1 MANSNNVYATV
12 QPLQGNVADW
22 VGDQEKMDFA
32 YREEQRKVA
41 AIDQARKAAEQKKKD
56 DLKAAYD
63 LKIGDPTGI
72 ASFDQ
77 AYVQFYDDAMDK
89 NLQLYKKEAAGER
102 LTPQEQALKKNLSL
116 LPEKLAFMSKAY
128 TDNNKNYLEGVKAG
142 NHRDLDYEMTLNGL
156 QKNAKAFLD
165 SEGNP
170 VIGIDKDGDGKVDFL
185 HEDMGVLTIK
195 PRNLKSYDYEKEIK
209 QIADSLGTV
218 RTVRDGNFVKTTN
231 ESLPLKTAKAAAANA
246 VYNEDGSLSEFAQS
260 MFYNVNPKDITPEMI
275 KALETRVADS
285 LMKSK
290 KSISETDR
298 DYAGMT
304 AAQREARLSA
314 DAKSKSSG
322 GGGGGKGNETY
333 SLNDLA
339 KTANRITQTK
349 NSDGEV
355 ISRENDGNVYQGK
368 VDIRRK
374 VGSAEETFRSFA
386 VDKDGN
392 VIVTVDIPVK
402 NGKDNE
408 VSTKD
413 YSSKGNSDVVTFFAN
428 RFKDPETGKFIK
440 DIPELRRKL
449 SELEN
454 SQPGG
459 AYDDL

>member
-1 MANSNNVYATV
+1 MANSNNVYATE
-12 QPLQGNVADW
+12 QPLQGNVSDW

-89 NLQLYKKEAAGER
+89 NLELYKKESAGER

-128 TDNNKNYLEGVKAG
+128 TDNNANYLAGVKAG

-165 SEGNP
+165 AEGNP

-185 HEDMGVLTIK
+185 HEDMGVLTVK

-275 KALETRVADS
+275 KGLETRVTDS

-290 KSISETDR
+290 KTISETDR

-304 AAQREARLSA
+304 AAQREARLRA
-314 DAKSKSSG
+314 DAKAKASG
-322 GGGGGKGNETY
+322 GDSGKNEA
-333 SLNDLA
+333 SLNDIS

-349 NSDGEV
+349 DNESGEV
-355 ISRENDGNVYQGK
+355 IGRENDGNVYQGNVNIK
-368 VDIRRK
+368 RK

-392 VIVTVDIPVK
+392 VIVTVDIPMK

-428 RFKDPETGKFIK
+428 RFKDPETGEFIK
-440 DIPELRRKL
+440 DISELREKL
-449 SELEN
+449 DGLEG
-454 SQPGG
+454 SAKPKID
-459 AYDDL
+459 Y